1 MKGYMRNI
9 EKKKRIKKN
18 LLKRRIIK
26 CLHVKVGTAASLKS
40 LNTPITKQAD
50 KQNLLLLNS

>member
-9 EKKKRIKKN
+9 GKKKGIKKN

-26 CLHVKVGTAASLKS
+26 KFTCESWNCSLSKKS
-40 LNTPITKQAD
+40 YTPITKQAD